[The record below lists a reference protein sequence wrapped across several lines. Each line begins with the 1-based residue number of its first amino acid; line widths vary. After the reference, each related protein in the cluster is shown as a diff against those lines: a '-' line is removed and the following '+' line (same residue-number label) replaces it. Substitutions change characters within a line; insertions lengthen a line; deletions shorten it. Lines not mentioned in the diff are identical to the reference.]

1 MKARAA
7 LALSFLCVT
16 EVNVSIRVKLE
27 MLAFFKVE
35 VKAYSGSVVLQNV
48 KEFL

>member
-1 MKARAA
+1 MKTCTA

-16 EVNVSIRVKLE
+16 EVYVGIRVKLE
-27 MLAFFKVE
+27 VLAFFKVE
-35 VKAYSGSVVLQNV
+35 VKAYSGSVVLQNM